1 MAELVDA
8 RDLKS
13 LGALLRE
20 GSSPSPG
27 TSDYP
32 AWLSDSP
39 EPSAVIE
46 RVLRKGAAIAAG
58 EDRHALK
65 AYGYT
70 RRAFHLGMPF
80 LS

>member
-1 MAELVDA
+1 
-8 RDLKS
+8 
-13 LGALLRE
+13 
-20 GSSPSPG
+20 
-27 TSDYP
+27 
-32 AWLSDSP
+32 
-39 EPSAVIE
+39 
-46 RVLRKGAAIAAG
+46 VLRKGAAIAAG